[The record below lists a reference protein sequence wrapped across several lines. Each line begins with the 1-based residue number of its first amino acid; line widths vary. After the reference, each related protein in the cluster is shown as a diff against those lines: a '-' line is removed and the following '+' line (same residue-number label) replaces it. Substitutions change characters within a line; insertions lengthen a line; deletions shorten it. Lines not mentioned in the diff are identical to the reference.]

1 MMFEPTYALHSHI
14 AGLTCTPVVA
24 GQRDDEFKVQADEV
38 SRTVAAAGALYGPGA
53 PAVSFL
59 CSPNNPTGGLETI
72 DSIRAVLDIVPGI
85 VVVDEAYGQFA
96 PWSAL
101 DLLEAE
107 PRLVVV
113 RTFSKTWAMA
123 GVRLGYGVGDP
134 GVIAS
139 LWNVAL
145 PYHLDAMK
153 QLAGRLALGF
163 EPEMRAR
170 VAAIMEERGRVAAG
184 LSDLGVE
191 QWPSDANFILFRA
204 GSREGTSIWKG
215 LLEHSV
221 LVRDISDWPG
231 LKGCLRVTI
240 GTPAEND
247 RFLSALHEVLSA
259 RA

>member
-1 MMFEPTYALHSHI
+1 
-14 AGLTCTPVVA
+14 
-24 GQRDDEFKVQADEV
+24 
-38 SRTVAAAGALYGPGA
+38 
-53 PAVSFL
+53 
-59 CSPNNPTGGLETI
+59 
-72 DSIRAVLDIVPGI
+72 
-85 VVVDEAYGQFA
+85 
-96 PWSAL
+96 
-101 DLLEAE
+101 
-107 PRLVVV
+107 
-113 RTFSKTWAMA
+113 
-123 GVRLGYGVGDP
+123 
-134 GVIAS
+134 
-139 LWNVAL
+139 
-145 PYHLDAMK
+145 MK